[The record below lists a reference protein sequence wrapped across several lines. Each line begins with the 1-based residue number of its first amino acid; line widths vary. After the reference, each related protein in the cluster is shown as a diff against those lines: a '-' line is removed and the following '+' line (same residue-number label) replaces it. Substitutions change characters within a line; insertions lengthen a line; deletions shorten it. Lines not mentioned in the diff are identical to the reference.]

1 MDKHRAFV
9 EAHRDRY
16 DELLELQGGGCAICG
31 ARAKTRRLHIDH
43 DHRTMQ
49 LRGLLCYRCNRGLPT
64 WADDNWLD
72 DAYFYVREP
81 PALQLPPRIG
91 TEPRE

>member
-16 DELLELQGGGCAICG
+16 DELLAIQGGGCAICG

-43 DHRTMQ
+43 DHREMQ

-64 WADDNWLD
+64 WADDEWLWK
-72 DAYFYVREP
+72 ATNYLTYP
-81 PALQLPPRIG
+81 PASHLSPRIG